1 MYLCVKLNELFRLRP
16 KFFILFSHFLAA
28 YWDTSDQAKMVADNN
43 LNCSPVVNA
52 PA

>member
-1 MYLCVKLNELFRLRP
+1 MYLCVKLNELFRLQP
-16 KFFILFSHFLAA
+16 KFFILFSLFLAA

-52 PA
+52 HA